1 MGIEPISEDWE
12 VFVAQEWTNGLAET
26 HRGTDQYCI
35 ANPPAP
41 RLNDPSWEQFGNDKK
56 NSRSK
61 TAWKQRLNSWKH

>member
-35 ANPPAP
+35 CQPV
-41 RLNDPSWEQFGNDKK
+41 RPSPKSPKLGTIWE
-56 NSRSK
+56 R
-61 TAWKQRLNSWKH
+61 